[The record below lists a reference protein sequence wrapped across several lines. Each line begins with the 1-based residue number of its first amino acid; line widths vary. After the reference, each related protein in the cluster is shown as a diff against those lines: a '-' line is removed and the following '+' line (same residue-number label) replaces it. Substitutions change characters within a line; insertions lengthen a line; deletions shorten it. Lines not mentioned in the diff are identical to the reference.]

1 MLGARGR
8 ALIQSFEKLVLVAYR
23 KFPGEPWTCGWGHTG
38 KDVVEGT
45 TCTPEQAGS
54 WFASDTHVAVASVDH
69 HVTVPLNQNQFDA
82 LVSFTFNVGIGA
94 EEHSTLLRLVNQGDF
109 AGAAGE
115 FIKWDHVNGKEVDGL
130 KTRRTA
136 ERDLFTSPEEA

>member
-1 MLGARGR
+1 
-8 ALIQSFEKLVLVAYR
+8 LVLVAYR

-54 WFASDTHVAVASVDH
+54 WFASDTHAAVASLDH

-94 EEHSTLLRLVNQGDF
+94 EEHTTRIERIELTP
-109 AGAAGE
+109 GE
-115 FIKWDHVNGKEVDGL
+115 FEALRRECAATCMYDIKSGVMSY
-130 KTRRTA
+130 
-136 ERDLFTSPEEA
+136 RDVRLELSK